1 MRRCS
6 STWPSA
12 RRTSPRSSP
21 RPSTWAAAAW
31 SRRSASRWRPT
42 TRGSWAAG
50 RATEIGDVSFSI
62 RRYRDRFGCDVYL
75 LADALDIPYGA
86 RVSPGAADF
95 LVEAAAHVS
104 YARAAR
110 LLARHGLRVRAT
122 TVMRCMRD
130 AGSLCAE
137 EDRSAAE
144 SLYGAG
150 VVPEAELSAEE
161 VCMEADGTWF
171 SLQRRGEG
179 GPRRAEVKAVC
190 AYQGKEAAARRS
202 CAGTPSTTPAS

>member
-137 EDRSAAE
+137 EDRWIGYIFLDDFGRTKPAFLSSTGVMYPSVE
-144 SLYGAG
+144 WILKLLYQ
-150 VVPEAELSAEE
+150 
-161 VCMEADGTWF
+161 CT
-171 SLQRRGEG
+171 
-179 GPRRAEVKAVC
+179 
-190 AYQGKEAAARRS
+190 
-202 CAGTPSTTPAS
+202 